1 MSTAR
6 RRPTGSIRRP
16 QVAGRPRTAAAGPS
30 GDAEQTSEGGLAV
43 DDRTDARTAD
53 RTRSSSTSESAT
65 EATTQ
70 STSEPATG
78 PAGLDSPPSR
88 TVTRSRHAGD
98 DGSAPSDGQAPVTEP
113 AAGTAEEPADGE
125 LPSASAVRS
134 GEADGDTGGD
144 TGSRGSG
151 LVARL
156 RRIPL
161 PQAPATRRG
170 TAALLAVTIL
180 LVAAAGFFAVSWGR
194 MQFSGATSNTA
205 LTDVGAT
212 ATVSEQVNEA
222 VTKVYSFDFARL
234 DQAESDARAVITGP
248 FTGQF
253 DQIFGNVRQLA
264 PKQQA
269 VVTATIPKSAVQSID
284 GDHATVYVFVNQVV
298 RRVDDGGKP
307 QNGTAAARLRV
318 DADHVDGRWKISG
331 MTPA

>member
-1 MSTAR
+1 MSTPR
-6 RRPTGSIRRP
+6 RRPSGVSRRP
-16 QVAGRPRTAAAGPS
+16 QVAGRPRTAA
-30 GDAEQTSEGGLAV
+30 TSPAADTEPTAEGGLAV
-43 DDRTDARTAD
+43 DERTDARTAD
-53 RTRSSSTSESAT
+53 DGPSSETAPTS
-65 EATTQ
+65 
-70 STSEPATG
+70 G
-78 PAGLDSPPSR
+78 PDSPRSR
-88 TVTRSRHAGD
+88 TVTRPRPAD
-98 DGSAPSDGQAPVTEP
+98 EPGQADEP
-113 AAGTAEEPADGE
+113 APATREEPAPTATGDA
-125 LPSASAVRS
+125 LPSAPAVRS
-134 GEADGDTGGD
+134 GEAEEKPD
-144 TGSRGSG
+144 SRLAG
-151 LVARL
+151 LTDRV

-180 LVAAAGFFAVSWGR
+180 LVAAAGFFAASWGR
-194 MQFSGATSNTA
+194 LQFSGATSNTA
-205 LTDVGAT
+205 LADVGAT

-234 DQAESDARAVITGP
+234 DQAESDARGVITGP

-269 VVTATIPKSAVQSID
+269 VVTATIPKSAVSSIE

-307 QNGTAAARLRV
+307 QEGTAAARLRV
-318 DADHVDGRWKISG
+318 DADYVDGRWKVSG

>member
-6 RRPTGSIRRP
+6 RRPTGSTRRP
-16 QVAGRPRTAAAGPS
+16 QVAGRPRTAATGTGA
-30 GDAEQTSEGGLAV
+30 DAEQPAEGGLAV
-43 DDRTDARTAD
+43 DERTDARTAD
-53 RTRSSSTSESAT
+53 DTRSAEHTETS
-65 EATTQ
+65 
-70 STSEPATG
+70 G
-78 PAGLDSPPSR
+78 PDSPRSR
-88 TVTRSRHAGD
+88 TVTRPRRDDEPEPAPATDEEPDAESAGE
-98 DGSAPSDGQAPVTEP
+98 SAEAPS
-113 AAGTAEEPADGE
+113 GTTVAE
-125 LPSASAVRS
+125 LPSAPAVRS
-134 GEADGDTGGD
+134 GEAPEKPE
-144 TGSRGSG
+144 SRASG
-151 LVARL
+151 LLTRA

-234 DQAESDARAVITGP
+234 DQAESDARGVITGP
-248 FTGQF
+248 FTAQF

-269 VVTATIPKSAVQSID
+269 VVTATIPKSAVASID

-307 QNGTAAARLRV
+307 QEGTAAARLRV
-318 DADHVDGRWKISG
+318 DADRVDGRWKVSG

>member
-6 RRPTGSIRRP
+6 RRPTGATRRP
-16 QVAGRPRTAAAGPS
+16 QVAGRPRTAATGS
-30 GDAEQTSEGGLAV
+30 TGDAEQTTEGGLAV
-43 DDRTDARTAD
+43 DERTDARTAD
-53 RTRSSSTSESAT
+53 RSSGTPGPPGTSGT
-65 EATTQ
+65 G
-70 STSEPATG
+70 TSDPDT
-78 PAGLDSPPSR
+78 PRSR
-88 TVTRSRHAGD
+88 TVARPT
-98 DGSAPSDGQAPVTEP
+98 GSGADADEPFVEPEPGSEPVRTAETAPH
-113 AAGTAEEPADGE
+113 AAGQRQGDG
-125 LPSASAVRS
+125 LPSAAAVHS
-134 GEADGDTGGD
+134 GEPEEKPE
-144 TGSRGSG
+144 SRASR
-151 LVARL
+151 VTARL

-161 PQAPATRRG
+161 PQAPASRRG

-212 ATVSEQVNEA
+212 AAVSEQVNEA

-253 DQIFGNVRQLA
+253 DQIFANVRQLA

-269 VVTATIPKSAVQSID
+269 VVTATIPKSAVASID
-284 GDHATVYVFVNQVV
+284 GDHAQMYVFVNQVV
-298 RRVDDGGKP
+298 RRVDDAGKP
-307 QNGTAAARLRV
+307 QEGTAAARLRV
-318 DADHVDGRWKISG
+318 DADYVDGRWKVSG

>member
-6 RRPTGSIRRP
+6 RRPTGSTRKP
-16 QVAGRPRTAAAGPS
+16 QVAGRPRTAAGS
-30 GDAEQTSEGGLAV
+30 TGDSEQTTEGGLAV
-43 DDRTDARTAD
+43 DERTDERTAD
-53 RTRSSSTSESAT
+53 RAPSAPAETS
-65 EATTQ
+65 
-70 STSEPATG
+70 
-78 PAGLDSPPSR
+78 GLDSPRSR
-88 TVTRSRHAGD
+88 TVSRPGAR
-98 DGSAPSDGQAPVTEP
+98 PSDDEP
-113 AAGTAEEPADGE
+113 APAAEPEGGTAEPSTDATEKPADGE
-125 LPSASAVRS
+125 LPSAPAVRS
-134 GEADGDTGGD
+134 GESDPDTE
-144 TGSRGSG
+144 SRTSG
-151 LVARL
+151 LASRL

-170 TAALLAVTIL
+170 TAALLAITIL

-194 MQFSGATSNTA
+194 LQFSGATSNTA

-234 DQAESDARAVITGP
+234 DQAESDARGVITGP

-269 VVTATIPKSAVQSID
+269 VVTATIPKSAVASID

-307 QNGTAAARLRV
+307 QQGTAAARLRV
-318 DADHVDGRWKISG
+318 DADYVDGRWKVSG